1 MLKAIQKR
9 MLTISVVVT
18 LLLVCLSASNTASTA
33 SYDCVCTDV
42 ILEKLG
48 EVKL

>member
-18 LLLVCLSASNTASTA
+18 LLLVCLSASNTAS
-33 SYDCVCTDV
+33 YDCMCTDV
-42 ILEKLG
+42 ILEELG

>member
-9 MLTISVVVT
+9 MLTISVVAN
-18 LLLVCLSASNTASTA
+18 LLLECLSASNTASTA
-33 SYDCVCTDV
+33 SYDCMCTDV
-42 ILEKLG
+42 ILEELG